1 MRILLVDDEPDI
13 LLVVGRWLQA
23 NGHNPITMVDPRGVL
38 SLVESQDFD
47 LVCLDLMMPHIN
59 GLQLIP
65 GIRQRKPKL
74 PIVVMSAV
82 GDTRIAVQAAKEGV
96 DEYLL
101 KPIEFNKLEAIL
113 KRLAP
118 TPEA

>member
-1 MRILLVDDEPDI
+1 MRVLLVDDEPDI
-13 LLVVGRWLQA
+13 LFVIGRWFKI
-23 NGHNPITMVDPRGVL
+23 NGHQAVTTMDPRGVFNL
-38 SLVESQDFD
+38 IENQDFD

-65 GIRQRKPKL
+65 GIRERKPKL

-96 DEYLL
+96 EEYLL
-101 KPIEFNKLEAIL
+101 KPIEFPKLDAIL
-113 KRLAP
+113 KRF
-118 TPEA
+118 TPES